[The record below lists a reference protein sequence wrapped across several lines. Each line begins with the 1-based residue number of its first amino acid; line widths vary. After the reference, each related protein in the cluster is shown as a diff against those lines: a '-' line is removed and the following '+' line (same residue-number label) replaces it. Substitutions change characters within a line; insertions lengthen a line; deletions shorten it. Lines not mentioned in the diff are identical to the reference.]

1 MATIRHEKRAN
12 GLTIF
17 SKSFNG
23 ARRSWHLKL
32 DVNSDEMLS
41 AFIVERGS
49 PINMPS
55 KGENY
60 LYPNFSSCII
70 EFEFLYSNCT
80 KKHPIFFSFAHNTN
94 QVIGLKS
101 ILSLQNL
108 DDNCKLTVRVRI
120 KELYV
125 HSALMNHISSNFSK
139 MYQNHSKSN
148 LMKLCF
154 PMIYHLLKSDTLNVP
169 DENMVLSFLFNYH
182 SEALDVL

>member
-1 MATIRHEKRAN
+1 M
-12 GLTIF
+12 
-17 SKSFNG
+17 
-23 ARRSWHLKL
+23 
-32 DVNSDEMLS
+32 S
-41 AFIVERGS
+41 ACLFVC
-49 PINMPS
+49 
-55 KGENY
+55 
-60 LYPNFSSCII
+60 LFV
-70 EFEFLYSNCT
+70 LYSRPHYWTDGSETRRESGHWAGIDVSESSNPIRPTVCQIFT

-148 LMKLCF
+148 LMKLSF